1 MVHTH
6 NNLCS
11 KGLSTVLV
19 REIGGA
25 VIWWA
30 HRNREEILCD
40 GPLDPPDWLTN
51 RRSERFQHARFL
63 WVGPTFSYLPR
74 IEMIGFFFFF
84 FIFFFGGI
92 FVWWA
97 FDDLLS
103 RSVWWYMVTSACDD
117 SKNNIDFFN
126 LWCSFVLLI
135 FYLNEWLHWFLE
147 ILKRLLKI
155 YFSWG
160 NGKILFY
167 LNETYFLF
175 NNFLWYVLF

>member
-30 HRNREEILCD
+30 HRNREEILCE

-51 RRSERFQHARFL
+51 QRSERFQHARFL

-74 IEMIGFFFFF
+74 IEMIGFFFFSLF
-84 FIFFFGGI
+84 SFLGGFLCDEYLMIF
-92 FVWWA
+92 
-97 FDDLLS
+97 
-103 RSVWWYMVTSACDD
+103 SVVQCDD

-135 FYLNEWLHWFLE
+135 FYLN
-147 ILKRLLKI
+147 
-155 YFSWG
+155 
-160 NGKILFY
+160 
-167 LNETYFLF
+167 
-175 NNFLWYVLF
+175 